1 VSNTIKGCKQQD
13 PDAGNK
19 IYNKVFEEQEVKVG
33 KDKILKEIGEDPE
46 EEIVTNRGGD
56 RQEQADHH
64 LVLLRFL
71 FN

>member
-46 EEIVTNRGGD
+46 EETVTNRGGD
-56 RQEQADHH
+56 KDRNRQIII
-64 LVLLRFL
+64 
-71 FN
+71 